1 MRNAFTETPSTGP
14 RRLRALYNWF
24 HEGYHA
30 VERMTGS
37 REPGAGP
44 IFAMACA
51 CGIAVA
57 NIYYNQPMLGILR
70 RAFPDGMAVGV
81 IPTVTQL
88 GYAAGLF
95 FLVPLGDLLERRRL
109 ITVQFMALVLATLMA
124 AVAPGAWSLVAASFL
139 IGAGATVAQQILP
152 VAASLASD
160 RSRGAVV
167 GGVMSGL
174 LTGILLS
181 RTLSGFVGAHW
192 GWRTMF
198 WLAAPMALAGAAV
211 MRFLPPSLPAASM
224 GYGRLL
230 GSLLHLW
237 RGEPRLRRATLTQA
251 LLFAAFS
258 AFWTTLALHLEQP
271 PFHRGA
277 DLAGLF
283 GVIGA
288 IGILAAPLAG
298 RVADRRG
305 PAPVVMTGA
314 GVVLAGW
321 LVLVG
326 WNTLAGMAVGVVL
339 LDFGVQSALI
349 AHQQLVFG
357 LRAEARNRLNTLF
370 MTGMFLGGSLGSS
383 GAMLAW
389 RTTGWA
395 GVGGFGIVVA
405 LAAAMVQVR
414 RRG

>member
-1 MRNAFTETPSTGP
+1 MNRNRDLGTGP
-14 RRLRALYNWF
+14 I
-24 HEGYHA
+24 
-30 VERMTGS
+30 V
-37 REPGAGP
+37 
-44 IFAMACA
+44 AMACA

-70 RAFPDGMAVGV
+70 RAYPGGMAVSL

-109 ITVQFMALVLATLMA
+109 ITAQFLGLVVAILLAA
-124 AVAPGAWSLVAASFL
+124 AAPGAWALVAASLL
-139 IGAGATVAQQILP
+139 IGIGSTVAQQILP

-160 RSRGAVV
+160 HRRGAVV

-174 LTGILLS
+174 LSGILLS
-181 RTLSGFVGAHW
+181 RTLSGFVAAHW
-192 GWRTMF
+192 GWRSVF

-211 MRFLPPSLPAASM
+211 MRFLPPSLPAITLD
-224 GYGRLL
+224 YRRLL

-237 RGEPRLRRATLTQA
+237 RGEPRLRRAAFTQA

-258 AFWTTLALHLEQP
+258 AFWTTLALHLERP
-271 PFHRGA
+271 PFLRGA
-277 DLAGLF
+277 DLAGFF

-298 RVADRRG
+298 RMADRRG
-305 PAPVVMTGA
+305 PGPVVLTGTC
-314 GVVLAGW
+314 VVLAGW
-321 LVLVG
+321 LVLVV
-326 WNTLAGMAVGVVL
+326 WNSLLGMAVGVVL

-383 GAMLAW
+383 GAMVAW

-395 GVGGFGIVVA
+395 GVGAFGI
-405 LAAAMVQVR
+405 LLGLSAAALQLR
-414 RRG
+414 QGAART

>member
-1 MRNAFTETPSTGP
+1 
-14 RRLRALYNWF
+14 
-24 HEGYHA
+24 
-30 VERMTGS
+30 
-37 REPGAGP
+37 
-44 IFAMACA
+44 MACA

-57 NIYYNQPMLGILR
+57 NIYYNQPMIGILR
-70 RAFPDGMAVGV
+70 RVFPGGMAVGL

-109 ITVQFMALVLATLMA
+109 ITAQFMGLVAATLMA
-124 AVAPGAWSLVAASFL
+124 AAAPSGWALVAASLL
-139 IGAGATVAQQILP
+139 IGVGSTVAQQILP

-160 RSRGAVV
+160 HRRGAVV

-181 RTLSGFVGAHW
+181 RTLSGFVAAHW
-192 GWRTMF
+192 GWRSVF
-198 WLAAPMALAGAAV
+198 RLAVPMALAGAAV
-211 MRFLPPSLPAASM
+211 MRLLPASLPSTSM

-271 PFHRGA
+271 PFLRGA

-305 PAPVVMTGA
+305 PGPVVTTGA

-321 LVLVG
+321 LLLVA
-326 WNTLAGMAVGVVL
+326 WDSLVGMAVGVVL

-370 MTGMFLGGSLGSS
+370 MTGMFLGGSAGSS
-383 GAMLAW
+383 GAMVAW
-389 RTTGWA
+389 RTLGWH
-395 GVGGFGIVVA
+395 GVGAFGILLA
-405 LAAAMVQVR
+405 LAAAALQFSPR
-414 RRG
+414 AARS

>member
-1 MRNAFTETPSTGP
+1 MSRTRELGP
-14 RRLRALYNWF
+14 
-24 HEGYHA
+24 
-30 VERMTGS
+30 
-37 REPGAGP
+37 GP

-57 NIYYNQPMLGILR
+57 NIYYNQPMLGLLR
-70 RAFPDGMAVGV
+70 RAFPGGMAVSL

-109 ITVQFMALVLATLMA
+109 ITVQFMGLVLATLMA
-124 AVAPGAWSLVAASFL
+124 AAAPNGWALVGASLL
-139 IGAGATVAQQILP
+139 IGIGSTAAQQILP

-160 RSRGAVV
+160 HRRGAVV

-192 GWRTMF
+192 GWRSVF

-224 GYGRLL
+224 GYARLM

-237 RGEPRLRRATLTQA
+237 RGEPRLRRAAFTQA

-271 PFHRGA
+271 PFLRGA
-277 DLAGLF
+277 GLAGLF

-298 RVADRRG
+298 RMADRRG
-305 PAPVVMTGA
+305 PGPVVMAGA
-314 GVVLAGW
+314 CVVLAGW
-321 LVLVG
+321 LVLVA
-326 WNTLAGMAVGVVL
+326 WNSLAGMAVGVVL

-370 MTGMFLGGSLGSS
+370 MTGMFLGGSVGSS

-389 RTTGWA
+389 RTLGWT
-395 GVGGFGIVVA
+395 GVGAFGIA
-405 LAAAMVQVR
+405 LGLAAAFLQVR
-414 RRG
+414 PDRMNSK